1 MENNIISE
9 EFLGH
14 WPLLLLAIGAAVLVH
29 AILYFPI
36 KRWIIKDKD
45 RTSSYAFKKMR
56 NPALVSLIWLSLT
69 ITYNTLNLP
78 PEEQA
83 VLNQG
88 STILLIITVAWWLS
102 NGVKI
107 GIAYGLEDS
116 DITVKDNLEAR
127 KKLTRFRVLERLV
140 IAIILVIAVGAI
152 LMTFDRIKNIGTS
165 LLASAGVAG
174 IIIGFAAQ
182 RSIAT
187 FLAGIQIALTQPIR
201 LEDAVVVEGEWGWIE
216 EITFTYVVIRIWD
229 RRRLIVPIN
238 YFIENPFQNWTRN
251 SADILGPVVLYTDY
265 RVPVSEIREELDRI
279 LSNTDLWNGDV
290 KVVQVVDTTEKTVIV
305 RILVSGADSPTTW
318 DLRVHVRE
326 KMVEFLTNNYPESLP
341 HSRIEL
347 RGGLKPDE
355 N

>member
-1 MENNIISE
+1 
-9 EFLGH
+9 
-14 WPLLLLAIGAAVLVH
+14 
-29 AILYFPI
+29 
-36 KRWIIKDKD
+36 
-45 RTSSYAFKKMR
+45 
-56 NPALVSLIWLSLT
+56 
-69 ITYNTLNLP
+69 
-78 PEEQA
+78 
-83 VLNQG
+83 
-88 STILLIITVAWWLS
+88 
-102 NGVKI
+102 
-107 GIAYGLEDS
+107 LEDS
-116 DITVKDNLEAR
+116 DISVKDNLEAR

-140 IAIILVIAVGAI
+140 IAIIVVIAVGAI
-152 LMTFDRIKNIGTS
+152 LMTFESIKNIGTS

-347 RGGLKPDE
+347 RGGLEPDE
-355 N
+355 D